1 MLLERES
8 MPPCPPGFDFMVIQ
22 KGLMGVVMN
31 INFQLFIFTSK
42 RVTRFL
48 FIVCLFV
55 LLLMK
60 KNFSLKCNPV
70 YITELHRTQSREGHH
85 RT

>member
-1 MLLERES
+1 

-48 FIVCLFV
+48 FIVCLFCFAF
-55 LLLMK
+55 
-60 KNFSLKCNPV
+60 NEEEFFS
-70 YITELHRTQSREGHH
+70 
-85 RT
+85 